1 MNLRHT
7 LCSLLM
13 LGFVMA
19 PAVQADTPV
28 TVQVEV
34 NFLLGYLD
42 GSACEFNRNG
52 TWHDAHAAQAHL
64 RNKYKYLTARNMIN
78 TTEEFIE
85 KAATKSSFTGRAYEV
100 KCTNAETVSSNEWLR
115 AELVRFRTF

>member
-1 MNLRHT
+1 MKIQHT
-7 LCSLLM
+7 LYSLLM

-19 PAVQADTPV
+19 PTAQADTPV
-28 TVQVEV
+28 PVQIEI

-52 TWHDAHAAQAHL
+52 TWHNAQAAQAHL
-64 RNKYKYLTARNMIN
+64 RDKYKYLLTRNRVN

-85 KAATKSSFTGRAYEV
+85 QAATRSSFTGRAYEV
-100 KCTNAETVSSNEWLR
+100 RCKDEAIVSSNEWLR
-115 AELVRFRTF
+115 AELARFRTF